1 MIIIAY
7 DADGRELK
15 PGMQVKVKGFNKLYY
30 ILGLHC
36 SDTKGE
42 VGKLKG
48 VILADATLSD
58 ILILEPD
65 DKPGKAQSITNME
78 PTGVYS
84 KDIPKLIDKLKSL
97 E

>member
-1 MIIIAY
+1 MVLLAY

-15 PGMQVKVKGFNKLYY
+15 PGMQVKVKDNDKLYY

-42 VGKLKG
+42 VGKLKD
-48 VILADATLSD
+48 VILADATLSV
-58 ILILEPD
+58 ILIIH
-65 DKPGKAQSITNME
+65 DKNLNNME

>member
-1 MIIIAY
+1 MGLILIAY
-7 DADGRELK
+7 DANGRELK
-15 PGMQVKVKGFNKLYY
+15 PGMQVKVKGNDKLYY

-42 VGKLKG
+42 VGKLKD
-48 VILADATLSD
+48 VILADATLSV
-58 ILILEPD
+58 ILILHD
-65 DKPGKAQSITNME
+65 ATLNNME

>member
-1 MIIIAY
+1 MILTAY

-15 PGMQVKVKGFNKLYY
+15 PGMQVKVKGFNKF
-30 ILGLHC
+30 C
-36 SDTKGE
+36 SDKKGE

-48 VILADATLSD
+48 IILADATLSD

>member
-1 MIIIAY
+1 MILTAY

-36 SDTKGE
+36 SDKKGE

-65 DKPGKAQSITNME
+65 DKITNME

>member
-1 MIIIAY
+1 MILTAY

-15 PGMQVKVKGFNKLYY
+15 PGMQVKVKDNDKLYY

-42 VGKLKG
+42 VGKLKD
-48 VILADATLSD
+48 VILADATLSV
-58 ILILEPD
+58 ILIID
-65 DKPGKAQSITNME
+65 DRNLNNME

>member
-1 MIIIAY
+1 MILTAY
-7 DADGRELK
+7 NKDGKELK
-15 PGMQVKVKGFNKLYY
+15 PGMQVKVKGNNKLYY

-36 SDTKGE
+36 SDKKGE
-42 VGKLKG
+42 VGKLTE

-58 ILILEPD
+58 VLVLND
-65 DKPGKAQSITNME
+65 AAKFANME
-78 PTGVYS
+78 PTGIYS